1 MTEDSANHLTDQP
14 PSPGAGSVGPPSHHG
29 SDSGPPIPDAK
40 SDGTAPITHTAE
52 RCPEGGDRRVPTCI
66 RDAVS
71 QVLKGYDWSLGP
83 MCAPRGER
91 GQRSRTH
98 VKRPMNAFMV
108 WAQAARRTLGGQ
120 HPNLHNA
127 ELSKT
132 LGRVW
137 RLLSEGE
144 KGPFLEEAERLRLK
158 HRRDHPDYRYQP
170 RRRRKTA
177 RTDPDPGAACKTP
190 RTALHRKTPPENP
203 PPGLTSYKTEPGRS
217 RLSGLEDPLFYSD
230 RHGPPLGG
238 PLTPPT
244 TPKKEQAWPYPEGPP
259 RPLEAGPDGAG
270 GPGPLDFSHLDVSE
284 PSGDVIGSMG
294 EGFDVRELDRYLPPP
309 YGPGPPPAPQDPAP
323 GAHVL
328 PSYAQSFPLIDPS
341 SWALKGSR
349 TRPFSSSPSSS
360 SSSSSEAGATGD
372 GVRGGEG
379 RGGAPRGRSI
389 KTEPMSPEHCSSSS
403 SSSLFSLP
411 PPPPHASLST
421 STFNASTSTFTSST
435 SSTSCRPHEPTE
447 LQSSTGGLYG
457 ARVGPWTPAGLYP
470 HHQHHP
476 LFQPPLPRGPYT
488 VAATTRTAAEEPAF
502 GGPASTSWE
511 PGVSHGNPVAND
523 NVSARQRQTGPLF
536 PVIS

>member
-29 SDSGPPIPDAK
+29 SDSGPPIPAAK

-158 HRRDHPDYRYQP
+158 HRRDHPDYKYQP
-170 RRRRKTA
+170 RRRKTA
-177 RTDPDPGAACKTP
+177 GTGPDPGAACKTP

-203 PPGLTSYKTEPGRS
+203 PPGRTSYKTEPG
-217 RLSGLEDPLFYSD
+217 LSGLGDPLFYSD

-270 GPGPLDFSHLDVSE
+270 DPGPLDFSHLDVSGL
-284 PSGDVIGSMG
+284 SGDVIGSMG

-309 YGPGPPPAPQDPAP
+309 YGPGPPQDPAP

-360 SSSSSEAGATGD
+360 SSSEAGATGD

-403 SSSLFSLP
+403 SLFSLP

-421 STFNASTSTFTSST
+421 STFNSSTSTFTSYTSSTYSSLFSPQPSSPHASLSSTSSSTSSTSSSSTST

-447 LQSSTGGLYG
+447 LQSSTGDLYG

-476 LFQPPLPRGPYT
+476 LFQTPLP
-488 VAATTRTAAEEPAF
+488 
-502 GGPASTSWE
+502 
-511 PGVSHGNPVAND
+511 
-523 NVSARQRQTGPLF
+523 
-536 PVIS
+536 